1 VPGYPEATWPAG
13 PGRPGVA
20 TAAAVLGIVTA
31 GLTALMAAGFL
42 FGMTDGDD
50 EAAFLLTVVTGV
62 LCAAG
67 LLVGGI
73 RLLSRRSADLLFF
86 TALGSLASL
95 ALIAVVAE
103 TTLYGDD
110 AGFLLAVAFLGAP
123 LPAVTAVLARTR
135 ATVGWASTG
144 P

>member
-1 VPGYPEATWPAG
+1 MVPTWPAG

-20 TAAAVLGIVTA
+20 TAAAVLGLVTA
-31 GLTALMAAGFL
+31 GLTALMTAGLL
-42 FGMTDGDD
+42 FGLADGDD
-50 EAAFLLTVVTGV
+50 EAAFLLTIVTGV

-67 LLVGGI
+67 FLAGGI
-73 RLLSRRSADLLFF
+73 RLLSRTSADLLFA
-86 TALGSLASL
+86 TSLAALASL

-110 AGFLLAVAFLGAP
+110 AGFLLGLAFLGAP
-123 LPAVTAVLARTR
+123 LPAVTAVLARSR
-135 ATVGWASTG
+135 ATVGWASSG